1 VFTDDF
7 VQVTV
12 DKIAW
17 EPVANFNGT
26 TIDASFPLIRWTTFV
41 NGEALARGNYSLTE
55 AGRILPSS
63 LTVGTVPINAR
74 GKVTVRVV
82 LELDGA
88 ETTTER
94 TIQSFGSGV
103 AIIPLLL
110 VLVMSLTT
118 HMVEFSLFTC
128 VFVGSCI
135 VEGEVIDGFKRT
147 LDKYLLVRD
156 GPTKSKQLDDSRAD
170 GFSPPLFRV
179 LCLMKTM
186 SISSCLRCF
195 SLEWLA

>member
-1 VFTDDF
+1 MQTATLMFHADGILMFLHTATVFTDDL

-26 TIDASFPLIRWTTFV
+26 ADATPMIVWTTFV
-41 NGEALARGNYSLTE
+41 NGQALARGNYSLNE
-55 AGRILPSS
+55 AGRILPST

-88 ETTTER
+88 ETTAER

-103 AIIPLLL
+103 AIIPLIL
-110 VLVMSLTT
+110 VLIMSLTT

-135 VEGEVIDGFKRT
+135 VEGEVIDGFTRT
-147 LDKYLLVRD
+147 LDRYLLVRAWFD
-156 GPTKSKQLDDSRAD
+156 QEQAVGRLPR
-170 GFSPPLFRV
+170 
-179 LCLMKTM
+179 
-186 SISSCLRCF
+186 
-195 SLEWLA
+195 

>member
-1 VFTDDF
+1 VR
-7 VQVTV
+7 VTV

-26 TIDASFPLIRWTTFV
+26 TTTDASMIVWTTFV
-41 NGEALARGNYSLTE
+41 NGQALARGNYSLTQ

-88 ETTTER
+88 ETTAEK

-147 LDKYLLVRD
+147 LDRYLLVRD
-156 GPTKSKQLDDSRAD
+156 GSSKGERLDDSRANVRILSLPD
-170 GFSPPLFRV
+170 CSG
-179 LCLMKTM
+179 
-186 SISSCLRCF
+186 CF
-195 SLEWLA
+195 V